1 MKKIHIEL
9 IMPEG
14 KKIDEMVDSIN
25 VPGVDGDFEIL
36 PDHTPFITKI
46 RPGTLCLNTNNK
58 TTKYAIHD
66 GFITVDKD
74 KVIIICEIAES
85 DKEIDLNRAKLS
97 KERAEKRIFNSKD
110 EDIDYRRAEVSL
122 HKAVARINTI
132 G

>member
-74 KVIIICEIAES
+74 KVIIISEIAES
-85 DKEIDLNRAKLS
+85 EKEIDLNRAKLS